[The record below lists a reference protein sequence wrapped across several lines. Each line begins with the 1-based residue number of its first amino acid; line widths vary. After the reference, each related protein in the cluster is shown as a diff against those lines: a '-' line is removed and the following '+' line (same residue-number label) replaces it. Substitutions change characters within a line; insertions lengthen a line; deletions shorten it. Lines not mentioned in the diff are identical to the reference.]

1 MTSLMVRSHFK
12 LVDKYTNL
20 LINESDIDDSIN
32 LQYMNQLR
40 EKLGERCP
48 RLDYSKFLPQIESS
62 DIEESLEW
70 FVNSSEYRVWKQ
82 AHSSKLLI
90 HGQRGDGKTVV
101 MSYVLKCLDL
111 EHQFGRQ
118 RDVASIFCSSMNSE
132 LEMVSSLVCQLLP
145 KNNIR
150 TTVARQI
157 FPIPKLE
164 QGVHLSNLWNLL
176 KSIIETT
183 EHEIILLIDGID
195 KLDERVRSSFLR
207 NFHQIGPEVDG
218 TKIPMRVLISSET
231 RGDIMEEFA
240 HYSTI
245 DRENERRG
253 KSFIIIRL
261 KQIKKE

>member
-1 MTSLMVRSHFK
+1 
-12 LVDKYTNL
+12 
-20 LINESDIDDSIN
+20 
-32 LQYMNQLR
+32 MNQLR
-40 EKLGERCP
+40 AKLGERCP

-62 DIEESLEW
+62 EFEESLEW

-90 HGQRGDGKTVV
+90 HGQRGNGKTVV

-111 EHQFGRQ
+111 EHQFGWQ
-118 RDVASIFCSSMNSE
+118 RDVATIFCSSESSE
-132 LEMVSSLVCQLLP
+132 LEVLLSSIVYQLLQ

-150 TTVARQI
+150 TTVARHA

-164 QGVHLSNLWNLL
+164 QGVHLNDLWNLL

-183 EHEIILLIDGID
+183 EHETIILIDGID

-207 NFHQIGPEVDG
+207 NFHQIGQEVNG

-231 RGDIMEEFA
+231 RGDIIKEFA
-240 HYSTI
+240 HYSNI
-245 DRENERRG
+245 DREKERRG
-253 KSFIIIRL
+253 KSFIII
-261 KQIKKE
+261 